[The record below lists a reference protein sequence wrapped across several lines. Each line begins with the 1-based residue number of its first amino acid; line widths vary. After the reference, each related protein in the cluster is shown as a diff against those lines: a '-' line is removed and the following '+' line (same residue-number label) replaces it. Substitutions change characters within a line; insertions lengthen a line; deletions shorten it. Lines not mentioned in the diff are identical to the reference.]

1 MNEQYNLKKEIKNI
15 KGQLQYKKTILD
27 YSNKITTILL
37 NNPEFINELLNN
49 IEITLTDFLERLGNI
64 EETNITFYDQTL
76 YILLELEEKKK
87 MDK

>member
-64 EETNITFYDQTL
+64 TFYDQTL

>member
-1 MNEQYNLKKEIKNI
+1 MNEQYNLKKEKKNI

-49 IEITLTDFLERLGNI
+49 IEMTLTDFLERLGNI